1 MNKKAAAIIAT
12 LNAERDSLNA
22 RMEELDAIFL
32 AGHGSDELEAE
43 FYAADSRV
51 RELGRLIHEAGQ
63 PNRKICPNAQAL
75 VSANI
80 D

>member
-1 MNKKAAAIIAT
+1 MNNKAAAIIAT
-12 LNAERDSLNA
+12 LSAERETLTN

-32 AGHGSDELEAE
+32 AGNGSDEMEAE

-63 PNRKICPNAQAL
+63 PNRKICPNTQAL

>member
-12 LNAERDSLNA
+12 LSAERDALTA
-22 RMEELDAIFL
+22 RMDELDAIFL
-32 AGHGSDELEAE
+32 AWNCSDEMEAE

-51 RELGRLIHEAGQ
+51 RELGRLIREAGQ
-63 PNRKICPNAQAL
+63 PNRKICHNTQAL

>member
-12 LNAERDSLNA
+12 LNTERETLTV
-22 RMEELDAIFL
+22 RMAELDDVFL
-32 AGHGSDELEAE
+32 AGNGSDDLEAE

-63 PNRKICPNAQAL
+63 PKRKICQHTQDL

>member
-1 MNKKAAAIIAT
+1 MNE
-12 LNAERDSLNA
+12 EREALTA
-22 RMEELDAIFL
+22 RMAELDDNFC
-32 AGHGSDELEAE
+32 AGSGSPELEAE

-51 RELGRLIHEAGQ
+51 RELAGLIYEAGR
-63 PNRKICPNAQAL
+63 PKRRGCANTLAL

>member
-1 MNKKAAAIIAT
+1 MNKKAAAIITT
-12 LNAERDSLNA
+12 LNAERCTLTSRMGELN
-22 RMEELDAIFL
+22 DVFC
-32 AGHGSDELEAE
+32 AGNSNADLEAE

-51 RELGRLIHEAGQ
+51 RELGRMIHEAGQ
-63 PNRKICPNAQAL
+63 PARKVCRHTQAL